1 MIKTTSNGDV
11 LGHVIIE
18 TATTSREFPVKLYTD
33 RNGTNKV
40 TAEGIL
46 QEADMINRNQRLYTK
61 QELFPQITCPRT
73 MELVRTGNMRAENG
87 HPMYTSIVR
96 QQTIDPN
103 NTVAIFTAMW
113 TEDNFVKGRFRGTNN
128 AKGEEFNQDLL
139 DGFLPSWS
147 LRALGRVE
155 QTSRGGEVKGLKLI
169 TYDRVI
175 YPSHDKAY
183 TERLVTE
190 SVNITESGIIDSGNK
205 LYLNE
210 SDKGLLIPII
220 TPGIIDFVKQES
232 YNLKAFTEGL
242 EFEYD
247 SIALTENANTIRLNN
262 NVTGDTAVVNL
273 ENHIRN
279 EIINHCVNKL

>member
-1 MIKTTSNGDV
+1 M
-11 LGHVIIE
+11 
-18 TATTSREFPVKLYTD
+18 R
-33 RNGTNKV
+33 
-40 TAEGIL
+40 
-46 QEADMINRNQRLYTK
+46 NRNQRWYSK
-61 QELFPQITCPRT
+61 EELFPQITCPRT
-73 MELVRTGNMRAENG
+73 MELVGTGNMRAENG
-87 HPMYTSIVR
+87 HPMDTSIVR

-210 SDKGLLIPII
+210 NDRGLLIPII

-247 SIALTENANTIRLNN
+247 SIALTENANMIRLNN